1 MGLSV
6 ANFIIENASGQAV
19 RQDIEACFLA
29 LQGLNAESGS
39 DLGDSQTVQGMLF
52 LRSDTKELKIK
63 KSTSGFTTVGNIDQP
78 NLGLLPKT
86 GGTLTGQ
93 LLADDAGTAAA
104 PALGFDTDTDTGLFR
119 SAANEL
125 AVSTG
130 GTERWTFLSDGSLS
144 THNTVIVNLTNRGAS
159 FYVNGDNFN
168 GLSLVKNQYN
178 WGTPLFVQLLNATS
192 SSHGGPAYNT
202 TNFPGG
208 YRNILE
214 IQWNTGTS
222 GTGTALGGI
231 AVNGTTT
238 NYATSSDYRLK
249 ENAVN
254 ISDGITRLKTLK
266 PYRFNW
272 KSDSSKTVDGF
283 FAHEVTAVP
292 EAIIG
297 TKDQVEPADDDMRGV
312 KKGDPVY
319 QSIDESKLVPLI
331 VAALQEAVVKI
342 ETLET
347 KVAALEGS

>member
-6 ANFIIENASGQAV
+6 ANFNIENASGQAV

-29 LQGLNAESGS
+29 LQGLNAETT
-39 DLGDSQTVQGMLF
+39 DLSAGQTVQGMWF
-52 LRSDTKELKIK
+52 LRSDTKDLKIK
-63 KSTSGFTTVGNIDQP
+63 KSTTGFTTVGNIDQP

-119 SAANEL
+119 SGANEL
-125 AVSTG
+125 GVSTG
-130 GTERWTFLSDGSLS
+130 GTERWTVLSDGSLI
-144 THNTVIVNLTNRGAS
+144 THGRSITDSLTTPGAT
-159 FYVNGDNFN
+159 FYVNGSNFN
-168 GLSLVKNQYN
+168 GLALVKSQYN
-178 WGTPLFVQLLNATS
+178 WGTPILVNLLNAT
-192 SSHGGPAYNT
+192 GTKNIAEFQYNT
-202 TNFPGG
+202 GS
-208 YRNILE
+208 
-214 IQWNTGTS
+214 S
-222 GTGTALGGI
+222 GTGTPVGGI
-231 AVNGTTT
+231 STNGTTT
-238 NYATSSDYRLK
+238 NFANNSDYRLK
-249 ENAVN
+249 ENAVS

-272 KSDSSKTVDGF
+272 KADSSKTVDGF
-283 FAHEVTAVP
+283 FAHEVQEAVP

-297 TKDQVEPADDDMRGV
+297 TKDQVEPADDDMRNV

-319 QSIDESKLVPLI
+319 QTIDQSKLVPLLA
-331 VAALQEAVVKI
+331 AALQEAVVKI

>member
-6 ANFIIENASGQAV
+6 ANFNIENASGQAV

-29 LQGLNAESGS
+29 LQGLNAETS
-39 DLGDSQTVQGMLF
+39 DLSSGQTVQGMWF

-63 KSTSGFTTVGNIDQP
+63 KSTTGFTTVGNIDQP

-130 GTERWTFLSDGSLS
+130 GTERWTFLSDGSLT
-144 THNTVIVNLTNRGAS
+144 THARGVGDFLTTRGAS

-168 GLSLVKNQYN
+168 GLALIKNQYN

-208 YRNILE
+208 FRNILE

-222 GTGTALGGI
+222 GTGTAVGGI
-231 AVNGTTT
+231 STNGTTT
-238 NYATSSDYRLK
+238 NFATNSDYRLK
-249 ENAVN
+249 ENAVS

-266 PYRFNW
+266 PNRFNW
-272 KSDSSKTVDGF
+272 KADSSKTVDGF

-297 TKDQVEPADDDMRGV
+297 TKDQVHLEDDDIRGY
-312 KKGDPVY
+312 KKGDPIN
-319 QSIDESKLVPLI
+319 QSIDQSKLVPLL
-331 VAALQEAVVKI
+331 VAALQEAIVKI

>member
-6 ANFIIENASGQAV
+6 TNFNIENASGQAV

-29 LQGLNAESGS
+29 LQGLNAETS
-39 DLGDSQTVQGMLF
+39 DLSAGQTVQGMWF
-52 LRSDTKELKIK
+52 LRSDTKDLKIK
-63 KSTSGFTTVGNIDQP
+63 KSTTGFTTVGNIDQP

-119 SAANEL
+119 SGANEL
-125 AVSTG
+125 GVSTG
-130 GTERWTFLSDGSLS
+130 GVERWSFLSDGSLI
-144 THNTVIVNLTNRGAS
+144 THGRTIANSLTTYGAT
-159 FYVNGDNFN
+159 FYVNGSNFN
-168 GLSLVKNQYN
+168 GLALVKNQYN
-178 WGTPLFVQLLNATS
+178 WGTPLFIHLLDAANS
-192 SSHGGPAYNT
+192 STLPAS
-202 TNFPGG
+202 G

-214 IQWNTGTS
+214 IQWNTGSS
-222 GTGTALGGI
+222 GTGTAVGGI
-231 AVNGTTT
+231 STNGTTT

-249 ENAVN
+249 ENAVS

-297 TKDQVEPADDDMRGV
+297 TKDQVELADDDMRGV

-319 QSIDESKLVPLI
+319 QSIDESKLVPLL